1 MIGTDVIGVFMAGVF
16 ALMLAWID
24 GANNAGN
31 SIGTLI
37 GAKALSLKK
46 ALLIAGLAELLGGVL
61 YGGFVS
67 ETILKRI
74 LNPTV
79 FSPSVYGVGLTGS
92 MLITFLLILSVT
104 MRKIPF
110 SITQILIGSLV
121 GFGIGYTRGGAVN
134 FPLVS
139 TLLVLWMLLPMIG
152 MLVGAVSFKLYEL
165 VVNSK
170 RAWTVYFLVFFYY
183 NLFIISSV
191 LLLLPSHF
199 SFFSRAVIF
208 VLTLSVLNVVPV
220 LAMYKTV
227 KNRRARTLDSGRI
240 FPSEALAISSGMM
253 AFTHGAH
260 DVANAAGPLAGAI
273 AAFSTNTLSEE
284 GLSVSPFLLLL
295 CSGGIS
301 AGVLTWGLRVART
314 IGENI
319 TVLNNDSAFMAN
331 FSASITMLFITRM
344 GLPTS
349 MTGLV
354 IGSIAGV
361 GLARGV
367 GSVNLKLI
375 ARIFS
380 YWYIG
385 FTIALFSGIF
395 MGLMLTIL

>member
-1 MIGTDVIGVFMAGVF
+1 MIEVGSAGIVVAGLI

-31 SIGTLI
+31 SIGSLI
-37 GAKALSLKK
+37 GAKALSLRK
-46 ALLIAGLAELLGGVL
+46 ALLIAGIAELLGGIL

-67 ETILKRI
+67 ETILKKI
-74 LNPTV
+74 LDPSS
-79 FSPSVYGVGLTGS
+79 FSPLTYGLGLTGS

-110 SITQILIGSLV
+110 SVTQTLIGALV
-121 GFGIGYTRGGAVN
+121 GFGLGYAGEGAVN
-134 FPLVS
+134 FPLVL
-139 TLLVLWMLLPMIG
+139 TLLILWILLPIVG
-152 MLVGAVSFKLYEL
+152 MLVGLASFKFYEFIVSFRKT
-165 VVNSK
+165 
-170 RAWTVYFLVFFYY
+170 WTVYFLVFLYY
-183 NLFIISSV
+183 NLFIVSSII
-191 LLLLPSHF
+191 LLLPSQLPMV
-199 SFFSRAVIF
+199 SKAVVIAS
-208 VLTLSVLNVVPV
+208 TLAVLNAIPL
-220 LAMYKTV
+220 LAVY
-227 KNRRARTLDSGRI
+227 RTLKTREPKALDAGRI
-240 FPSEALAISSGMM
+240 FPPEALAISSGMM

-273 AAFSTNTLSEE
+273 AAFSTNTLSKE
-284 GLSVSPFLLLL
+284 GLSVSPLLLLL
-295 CSGGIS
+295 CSGGLS

-344 GLPTS
+344 GLPSS

-354 IGSIAGV
+354 IGSITGV

-367 GSVNLKLI
+367 GSVNFKLI
-375 ARIFS
+375 MRIFA

-385 FTIALFSGIF
+385 FTLALLSGLF
-395 MGLMLTIL
+395 LGLMVTIL

>member
-121 GFGIGYTRGGAVN
+121 GFGIGYTGGGAVN

-139 TLLVLWMLLPMIG
+139 TLLVLWMLLPIIG

>member
-1 MIGTDVIGVFMAGVF
+1 MAGVF

-121 GFGIGYTRGGAVN
+121 GFGIGYTGGGAVN

-139 TLLVLWMLLPMIG
+139 TLLVLWMLLPIIG